1 MAQQHAQPRSEYEA
15 ELYDDLLEGAT
26 RTRRRRGIEARTTFT
41 IPPGLNAKFT
51 AYGDFVRSNA
61 SFVKFLEVHKKT
73 GRCVSTPAPPPPPP
87 LPPPPATAPTCPFAA
102 PRVVPVWG

>member
-61 SFVKFLEVHKKT
+61 SFVKFLEVWEYRLQHFDAKCHHR
-73 GRCVSTPAPPPPPP
+73 GR
-87 LPPPPATAPTCPFAA
+87 
-102 PRVVPVWG
+102 